1 MQTQIINNLKI
12 VVNSDTCIEL
22 KLDILGGLQLPLSFL
37 NEKTFY
43 EKIRSAVVFQNGPA
57 NAAKRNGDPNY
68 YMFETCDL
76 KTLEIK
82 ELNIEIDHKKYTVYH
97 DYQTGD
103 YEYITEVGRFKITP
117 ENLQMFRVLGMTPKT
132 PADRFFHDG
141 YLLTNLMVRIN
152 EKHQTNQIIQKAG

>member
-1 MQTQIINNLKI
+1 MQTINSLKI
-12 VVNSDTCIEL
+12 IVNSSSCIEL
-22 KLDILGGLQLPLSFL
+22 ELDILRGLQIPLGFL

-43 EKIRSAVVFQNGPA
+43 QRIRSAVVFQNGPA

-97 DYQTGD
+97 DYQTGN
-103 YEYITEVGRFKITP
+103 YRYKTQLGQFEISQ

-152 EKHQTNQIIQKAG
+152 ERRQIQKAG